1 MEKVN
6 DNFVKFTTNEG
17 KNTQKLQSSILYDRK
32 THKKNEKISDM
43 KVGKTLHEIQAN
55 GITKAEKVNI

>member
-1 MEKVN
+1 VI
-6 DNFVKFTTNEG
+6 DNFVKFTTNEEKIL
-17 KNTQKLQSSILYDRK
+17 KNDRGPFFMIVK
-32 THKKNEKISDM
+32 HTKENENISDM